1 MEANY
6 VRLGLYPS
14 SALKAQTRLRLE
26 NFRLVPPRNVTS
38 ETGQY
43 SSPHLE
49 TRAGTGPGPGTKPNL
64 HKSPKLESHTE
75 PMFMNWVPDI

>member
-14 SALKAQTRLRLE
+14 SALKAQARLRLE

-43 SSPHLE
+43 SSARLRIHLHIKALE
-49 TRAGTGPGPGTKPNL
+49 PRAGTGPGPGTKPNL
-64 HKSPKLESHTE
+64 HKSPKL
-75 PMFMNWVPDI
+75 FF